1 MAFKVFLGL
10 GASIAL
16 ISPAARAVYFP
27 GIPELFAV
35 IETIIELIE
44 TAKCNREAL
53 PVMKEYMI
61 EVRNTIKDHEGL
73 ISKEQTPALMNAL
86 NDWEKFLFQYT
97 KPKMKK
103 LLSILT
109 ADKVSRIQIVL
120 SFEATNSRL

>member
-1 MAFKVFLGL
+1 MALRDLL

-27 GIPELFAV
+27 GVAELFMV
-35 IETIIELIE
+35 IESIIGFIE
-44 TAKCNREAL
+44 EAKCNREAL

-61 EVRNTIKDHEGL
+61 EVRNTIKEHEHL

-109 ADKVSRIQIVL
+109 ADKVS
-120 SFEATNSRL
+120 